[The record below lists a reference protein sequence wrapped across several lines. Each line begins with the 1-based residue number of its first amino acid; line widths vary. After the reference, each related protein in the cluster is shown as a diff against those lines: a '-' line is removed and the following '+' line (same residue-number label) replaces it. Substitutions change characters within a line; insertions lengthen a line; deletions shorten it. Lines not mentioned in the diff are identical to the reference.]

1 MDMEGSGVGGE
12 IRVILERISFLDV
25 MRMLLER

>member
-12 IRVILERISFLDV
+12 TRVILERISFLDV
-25 MRMLLER
+25 MKMLLEG